1 MVAIT
6 FQPFPEKSWA
16 VALPIPEEAPVI
28 KIVLLIVSFLVIQR
42 SGGVG
47 DGRFVEETRFCLLE
61 RSGGKGIIFPQPP
74 SFPSLF

>member
-1 MVAIT
+1 
-6 FQPFPEKSWA
+6 
-16 VALPIPEEAPVI
+16 VI